1 MPGPGW
7 RNPRGDL
14 IPGCWRTVRDLLQ
27 VKLSWLVSRHDLFFM
42 SPMWVN
48 EIVLQGKA
56 HWGQN
61 LIHSTEEHWCVP
73 CHAMA
78 ILDMPWVGV
87 RIRSSRQKGTGAS
100 HSMQCRAI
108 LDMPWPG
115 VGVVSHGQKN
125 QPEMILVES
134 LVAIPPAMM
143 VLPTTA
149 AKIRHPTP
157 PYSCLLVTTG
167 HVGHGAPSTR
177 CLPFTTGSMIR
188 HREASACL
196 PVPSSQRHASLSPR
210 AKRSARQATPS
221 L

>member
-1 MPGPGW
+1 
-7 RNPRGDL
+7 
-14 IPGCWRTVRDLLQ
+14 
-27 VKLSWLVSRHDLFFM
+27 
-42 SPMWVN
+42 
-48 EIVLQGKA
+48 
-56 HWGQN
+56 
-61 LIHSTEEHWCVP
+61 
-73 CHAMA
+73 
-78 ILDMPWVGV
+78 
-87 RIRSSRQKGTGAS
+87 
-100 HSMQCRAI
+100 MQCRAI
-108 LDMPWPG
+108 LDMPLLG
-115 VGVVSHGQKN
+115 VGVF

-210 AKRSARQATPS
+210 AKRSDREASACLPVPS
-221 L
+221 SQRHASLSPRAKRSDPEPPTSVNSSPSKNGNFSGSNDLVCTTFQNSIIYTNLKTKW

>member
-1 MPGPGW
+1 
-7 RNPRGDL
+7 
-14 IPGCWRTVRDLLQ
+14 
-27 VKLSWLVSRHDLFFM
+27 
-42 SPMWVN
+42 
-48 EIVLQGKA
+48 
-56 HWGQN
+56 
-61 LIHSTEEHWCVP
+61 
-73 CHAMA
+73 
-78 ILDMPWVGV
+78 
-87 RIRSSRQKGTGAS
+87 
-100 HSMQCRAI
+100 MQCRAI
-108 LDMPWPG
+108 LDMPLLG
-115 VGVVSHGQKN
+115 VGVF

-210 AKRSARQATPS
+210 AKRSDPEPPTSVNSSPS
-221 L
+221 KNGNFSGSNDLVCTTFQNSIIYTNLKTKW